1 MPPAPSSLVRPA
13 IAAIEGY
20 VPGEQPQAGKWIKL
34 NTNENPY
41 PPSPAVARAITAT
54 LAGRTLAKYPDPLA
68 TVFRVRAAEILGVD
82 PDWIICGNGSD
93 DLLTM
98 LVRTFVSEGEWLR
111 TTYPSY
117 VLYRTLAEIQGAGC
131 DQVMFDRD
139 WSVSEAFV
147 SARDGLRLAFLANP
161 NSPSGTLVSP
171 EQVRRLADRL
181 PCPLVVDE
189 AYGDFADAHCLD
201 LVRQCERVIVTRSF
215 SKAYSLAGLR
225 FGFAVARPEI
235 IAELRKVKDS
245 YNCDAL
251 SIAAATAAIDDRA
264 WLAECRGKIIAT
276 RSRLTEALRSLG
288 FQPVESQ
295 ANFVWCTHPERPH
308 RPMYEALKAC
318 QILIRFMHYP
328 GWGDG
333 LRITVG
339 TDDEI
344 DAFLA
349 CLKRL

>member
-171 EQVRRLADRL
+171 EQVRLLADRL